1 MTCAAYGKVGRV
13 TDAPTLPD
21 LVHPADSPDSPWWR
35 DAVIYQIYPR
45 SWSDSDGDGIG
56 DLPGITARLP
66 YDRPQTSM
74 AAFAQCPDCLD
85 EYTAPANRRSAMPTR
100 ARIHSSSVSMI
111 CARSWLVT
119 TRSGR

>member
-1 MTCAAYGKVGRV
+1 M

-56 DLPGITARLP
+56 DLQQIIRQSDVNALVAMGVIVAGAWSVLKLYDEPIRRRL
-66 YDRPQTSM
+66 
-74 AAFAQCPDCLD
+74 
-85 EYTAPANRRSAMPTR
+85 R
-100 ARIHSSSVSMI
+100 A
-111 CARSWLVT
+111 L
-119 TRSGR
+119 GG